1 MYSERDLLISE
12 KYIDKKATQAN
23 ADEKLKSYFRMKR
36 IARRDNAGLSSP
48 SFDGMPKSKPA
59 GNSVERRIVQ
69 SIYAKQVVKEIPA
82 AINACDKQSQKVL
95 KMLYFQGKTDVQVQ
109 EEIGYSHS
117 RYFDHVK
124 PTALLEFADAYLL
137 DDLKVYNFPNRTITG
152 V

>member
-1 MYSERDLLISE
+1 MYSDRDLLISE

-36 IARRDNAGLSSP
+36 IARRDNTGLSSP

-82 AINACDKQSQKVL
+82 AINACDEVSKKVL
-95 KMLYFQGKTDVQVQ
+95 TWLYLRGWDPEAI
-109 EEIGYSHS
+109 EEELHCSDSKFSHS
-117 RYFDHVK
+117 LK
-124 PTALLEFADAYLL
+124 PEALMQFAEAYML
-137 DDLKVYNFPNRTITG
+137 DDLKVYRFPG
-152 V
+152 KE